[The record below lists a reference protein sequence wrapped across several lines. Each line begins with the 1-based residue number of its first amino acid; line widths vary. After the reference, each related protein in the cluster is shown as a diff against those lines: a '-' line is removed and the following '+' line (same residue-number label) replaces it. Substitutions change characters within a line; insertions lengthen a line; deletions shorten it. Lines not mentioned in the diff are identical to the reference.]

1 VSINP
6 NSPPSHDPVASGLAT
21 IRRLATPEIVLLL
34 GVFLLALA
42 LRLAWIANVDPS
54 PTDGRFD
61 DSTWYHYSAVS
72 IMEGRGYTL
81 WFRGPPMCRED
92 TAVGCD
98 EHAPPTAFWN
108 VGYPLILAG
117 LYKVV
122 GPSVLAAK
130 LLNVLLS
137 ASTCLLAYVVGTRVF
152 NRRVGLVG
160 ASLLALFP
168 GQIFYSTLVM
178 TETISAFLLMLFLAL
193 VLILTLESVSW
204 RSIVL
209 IGFLLGAASLVRGE
223 MALLFLPLIAVWAVA
238 HRSVGKALRYG
249 LVALAAVALV
259 LLPWTV
265 RNWVRLG
272 YPVALS
278 TGSADNLLAGHWSGA
293 DGLGTFA
300 PGTEV
305 NLKYADV
312 PYPEHEVRVYKEET
326 RRAVSYALRHPA
338 RELEL
343 IPKKLFDF
351 YFYYGDSRSLYLVQV
366 FKPSLGETAENW
378 LRAAADWYYY
388 AVIAA
393 AAFGAP
399 LWFSLR
405 DPRKL
410 LLVSAVLYYSFM
422 FGFVFIGEPRFHNAL
437 VPVIALFA
445 AAFFVGVVQTAWGR
459 WGWTKRSIGQGMGPG
474 TDGGASVGIGE
485 G

>member
-1 VSINP
+1 VSAEPKSLTLHQLI
-6 NSPPSHDPVASGLAT
+6 AAGLAA

-42 LRLAWIANVDPS
+42 LRLAWIGSVGPS
-54 PTDGRFD
+54 PTDGRLD

-72 IMEGRGYTL
+72 IAEGRGYTL

-98 EHAPPTAFWN
+98 ERAPPTAFWN

-137 ASTCLLAYVVGTRVF
+137 ASTCLLAYVVGARVF

-160 ASLLALFP
+160 AFLLALFP
-168 GQIFYSTLVM
+168 GQVFYSTLVM
-178 TETISAFLLMLFLAL
+178 TEVISAFLLILLL
-193 VLILTLESVSW
+193 VLVLTLTIDSISW
-204 RSIVL
+204 RAIAL
-209 IGFLLGAASLVRGE
+209 IGFLLGAAALVRGE
-223 MALLFLPLIAVWAVA
+223 MVLLFLPLIAVWAVA

-249 LVALAAVALV
+249 VVAVAAVALV

-293 DGLGTFA
+293 DGLGTFTT
-300 PGTEV
+300 GTEV

-326 RRAVSYALRHPA
+326 RRAASYALRHPA

-343 IPKKLFDF
+343 IPRKLFDF

-388 AVIAA
+388 AVMAA

-405 DPRKL
+405 DPKRL

-422 FGFVFIGEPRFHNAL
+422 FGFVFIGEPRFRNAL

-445 AAFFVGVVQTAWGR
+445 AASLVWVVQAALDWWSRTSGPVDSPAA
-459 WGWTKRSIGQGMGPG
+459 PG
-474 TDGGASVGIGE
+474 TDSGVSLGTEKG
-485 G
+485 

>member
-6 NSPPSHDPVASGLAT
+6 NSPPSQDPIAFGLAT
-21 IRRLATPEIVLLL
+21 IRRLAAPEIALPL
-34 GVFLLALA
+34 GIFLLALA
-42 LRLAWIANVDPS
+42 LRLAWISSVDPS

-61 DSTWYHYSAVS
+61 DSTWYHYSAVG
-72 IMEGRGYTL
+72 IAEGRGYTL
-81 WFRGPPMCRED
+81 WFNSPPFCS
-92 TAVGCD
+92 D
-98 EHAPPTAFWN
+98 ESDVRCSPQPPPTAFWN
-108 VGYPLILAG
+108 VGYPLILAA

-160 ASLLALFP
+160 AFLLALFP
-168 GQIFYSTLVM
+168 GQIFYSTLLM
-178 TETISAFLLMLFLAL
+178 TEVISAFLLILLLAL
-193 VLILTLESVSW
+193 VLTLTIDSISW
-204 RSIVL
+204 RAIVL
-209 IGFLLGAASLVRGE
+209 IGLLLGAAALVRGE
-223 MALLFLPLIAVWAVA
+223 MVLLFLPLIIVWAVA

-249 LVALAAVALV
+249 VVAVAAAALV

-293 DGLGTFA
+293 DGLGTFTT
-300 PGTEV
+300 GTEV

-312 PYPEHEVRVYKEET
+312 PYPEREVRVYKEET

-351 YFYYGDSRSLYLVQV
+351 YFYHGDSRSVDLMQV
-366 FKPSLGETAENW
+366 YKPPLGETAENG
-378 LRAAADWYYY
+378 LGTAANCYYY
-388 AVIAA
+388 AVMAA

-399 LWFSLR
+399 LWFSRR

-410 LLVSAVLYYSFM
+410 LLVFAVLYYSFM

-445 AAFFVGVVQTAWGR
+445 AASFVWVVQTAQ
-459 WGWTKRSIGQGMGPG
+459 GWWRRRKRSVGSPTGPG
-474 TDGGASVGIGE
+474 TDSGASVGIGE

>member
-6 NSPPSHDPVASGLAT
+6 NSLPSHHPIAAGLAT

-34 GVFLLALA
+34 GVFLLALS

-81 WFRGPPMCRED
+81 WFRGPPMCSED
-92 TAVGCD
+92 SPVGCD
-98 EHAPPTAFWN
+98 EHPPPTAFWN
-108 VGYPLILAG
+108 VGYPLILAA

-130 LLNVLLS
+130 LLNAVLG

-223 MALLFLPLIAVWAVA
+223 MVLLFLPLIIVWAVA

-249 LVALAAVALV
+249 LVALAAVVVA
-259 LLPWTV
+259 LLPWTL
-265 RNWVRLG
+265 RNWIQLG

-312 PYPEHEVRVYKEET
+312 PYPEHEVRVYKEEA

-338 RELEL
+338 REMEL

-351 YFYYGDSRSLYLVQV
+351 YFYHGDSRSLDLVQV
-366 FKPSLGETAENW
+366 FKPTLGKTAESR
-378 LRAAADWYYY
+378 LRSAANCYYY
-388 AVIAA
+388 AVMAA
-393 AAFGAP
+393 AAFATP
-399 LWFSLR
+399 RWFSRR

-445 AAFFVGVVQTAWGR
+445 AASFVWVVQTAQ
-459 WGWTKRSIGQGMGPG
+459 GWWRRRKRSVGSPTGPG
-474 TDGGASVGIGE
+474 TDSGASVGIGE
-485 G
+485 A